1 MSTQVPKGGRARDAA
16 FYCLDNQATDEE
28 AAELFGVTPG
38 SVKCVRSQLKI
49 RMTGLV
55 RADHG
60 CAVSAAKDYLQ
71 SELTLKSF
79 ASERGVNPN
88 SIRCAL
94 NRMGHSTTKDRP
106 NRRLMKHKGLY
117 YFRVRTEALNVFTKL
132 STDIT
137 KARLMRDKL
146 ETKYKL

>member
-16 FYCLDNQATDEE
+16 LYCRDNQATDEE

-38 SVKCVRSQLKI
+38 SVKCARSQLRI
-49 RMTGLV
+49 RMTGST
-55 RADHG
+55 RSDHG
-60 CAVSAAKDYLQ
+60 CAVKAANDYLL
-71 SELTLKSF
+71 SNLTLKSF
-79 ASERGVNPN
+79 AAERGL
-88 SIRCAL
+88 SLGSLHSAL
-94 NRMGHSTTKDRP
+94 NRMGHSTTKHRP
-106 NRRLMKHKGLY
+106 NRRLMKNKGLY

>member
-1 MSTQVPKGGRARDAA
+1 
-16 FYCLDNQATDEE
+16 
-28 AAELFGVTPG
+28 
-38 SVKCVRSQLKI
+38 
-49 RMTGLV
+49 
-55 RADHG
+55 
-60 CAVSAAKDYLQ
+60 
-71 SELTLKSF
+71 
-79 ASERGVNPN
+79 
-88 SIRCAL
+88 
-94 NRMGHSTTKDRP
+94 MGHRITKDRP